1 MCKVK
6 SLIPNLVQSFKGKL
20 FMLIITVL
28 YIVSQIIFNMIRGT
42 IFIIMATL
50 LYELLTIIYHL

>member
-1 MCKVK
+1 MYKVK
-6 SLIPNLVQSFKGKL
+6 SLIPNLVQSFEGKL

-28 YIVSQIIFNMIRGT
+28 YIVSQIIFNMIRVT

-50 LYELLTIIYHL
+50 LYELLPIIYHL